1 VPRIQIPELSRFD
14 VLTGA
19 AVAAP
24 IVLLPLVSRYRSE
37 GTLHP
42 DTNWWLLVVGWIAAS
57 AAFAV
62 VLKLLRAEPPPIAT
76 ESAPDDR
83 IFRWGERGRRAAPAV
98 DLAILLFTVGLLAMV
113 WLGGLPVERQAP
125 ALAGLVILSILALLH
140 IIRIPFRRAFA
151 QLEVTECGIILR
163 RGAAQGRAVTLGWD
177 EIDRIVFVSPWAD
190 GAVLV
195 FTTRA
200 GESLRFALT
209 EALGG
214 FGRMRTEA
222 RVHEVLGAVGGATSR
237 AGWELTGPRR
247 QNAGA
252 LFHGMNWR
260 LTRRTEAPA
269 APR

>member
-1 VPRIQIPELSRFD
+1 VSRVRIPEPSRFD

-37 GTLHP
+37 GSLHP
-42 DTNWWLLVVGWIAAS
+42 DTNWWLLVVGWITAS

-62 VLKLLRAEPPPIAT
+62 VLKLLRAEPLPLVT
-76 ESAPDDR
+76 ESAPDER
-83 IFRWGERGRRAAPAV
+83 IFRCGGSGRRAAPVV
-98 DLAILLFTVGLLAMV
+98 DLAVLLFTVGLLAMV
-113 WLGGLPVERQAP
+113 WRGSLPVERQAA
-125 ALAGLVILSILALLH
+125 ALSGLGILSILALLRV
-140 IIRIPFRRAFA
+140 IRIPFRRAFA
-151 QLEVTECGIILR
+151 QLEVTDAGIVLR
-163 RGAAQGRAVTLGWD
+163 HGAAQGGAVTLGWD

-190 GAVLV
+190 GAVLA

-200 GESLRFALT
+200 GESLRFALAD
-209 EALGG
+209 ALGG

-222 RVHEVLGAVGGATSR
+222 RVYEVLGTVGGVACR

-260 LTRRTEAPA
+260 LTRRTEAAA
-269 APR
+269 APG